1 MKTRKRIAV
10 LALILLAAAPLFA
23 KDRRPSSPPPASYCV
38 TAARS
43 VHELARKSLH
53 AWRGL
58 SRAAFH
64 SPVIAPVQ
72 PPKTEP
78 DQVGPAGK

>member
-1 MKTRKRIAV
+1 MKTPRLIAV

-23 KDRRPSSPPPASYCV
+23 KNRQPQPPASYCV
-38 TAARS
+38 TAARQ

-64 SPVIAPVQ
+64 SPAIAPAQ
-72 PPKTEP
+72 PPKTDP
-78 DQVGPAGK
+78 DQVGPTGK